1 MKAGKMALMPERYP
15 VDGSFESYSRLM
27 RDASRGVPEAIEA
40 IRWYQQY
47 QELSRNVRLNKI
59 PPPPQVSSAPAA
71 RAARA
76 AAGSVVA
83 PWNGGNGGSYTVA
96 SGGGKAV
103 VPAGAPSWII
113 RGEPTEAEMKELQQ
127 ALDKMYP
134 KPVKPHVHCDIAG
147 CDHKPPYSPDGV
159 HITSHQR
166 IGDEVR
172 NTYLDHLGTMF
183 SEGRIPQDEYEARSD
198 AAVKA
203 QTKEQLEALIQDL
216 PSVLVRKELPPE
228 PVIKHKMHP
237 ALAFL
242 MCLTCLSVAFSPG
255 IGVMGIVFIIGSA
268 LWGSI
273 FLGSLLRPFI
283 AAFLSGMKGSSSS

>member
-40 IRWYQQY
+40 IQWYQQY

-59 PPPPQVSSAPAA
+59 PPPPPS
-71 RAARA
+71 R
-76 AAGSVVA
+76 
-83 PWNGGNGGSYTVA
+83 TVA
-96 SGGGKAV
+96 VGGLNFST
-103 VPAGAPSWII
+103 PNWIV
-113 RGEPTEAEMKELQQ
+113 RGDPTEAELRELQH

-134 KPVKPHVHCDIAG
+134 KPAKPHVHCDVAG
-147 CDHKPPYSPDGV
+147 CTHKPPYSPDGV

-283 AAFLSGMKGSSSS
+283 AGFLSGMKGSSSS